1 MSYTTTHEQVMF
13 NAFAQSGRNVMTF
26 EEFLDKAAKAGSGDP
41 GSAMLAVLRNNPVP
55 GIDLSRIENDLRMNP
70 SGNPSNVL
78 RFLSHIAAE
87 GRWGVNL
94 HVTIK

>member
-1 MSYTTTHEQVMF
+1 MF
-13 NAFAQSGRNVMTF
+13 NASNRNVMTF

-41 GSAMLAVLRNNPVP
+41 GSSMLCVLRNNPVP
-55 GIDLSRIENDLRMNP
+55 GVDLSRIENNLGLNP
-70 SGNPSNVL
+70 SGNPGNVL

-94 HVTIK
+94 HVTVR

>member
-1 MSYTTTHEQVMF
+1 MCGYTTTHDQVMF
-13 NAFAQSGRNVMTF
+13 NASNRNVMTF

-41 GSAMLAVLRNNPVP
+41 GSSMLCVLRNNPVP
-55 GIDLSRIENDLRMNP
+55 GVDLSRIENNLHLNP
-70 SGNPSNVL
+70 SGNPGNVL

-94 HVTIK
+94 HVTVR